1 MGTIGLSAPGERL
14 DLLISE
20 ARLRRRVRE
29 LARRI
34 ERDYAGRSVTL
45 LVVLK
50 GAAIFAADLLR
61 ELALPATIEFIG
73 ASSYGAETRSS
84 GRVALRGLGRIDLRG
99 RDVILLEDIVDSGL
113 TARKLMNRL
122 RRRGPVSL
130 ALCTLLRK
138 RIANGVPV
146 TIAYQGFEIPDR
158 FVVGYGMDYAERYR
172 NLRGV
177 YILSFGCDARP
188 AGH

>member
-1 MGTIGLSAPGERL
+1 MAPRRAARAGSPCAGSAA
-14 DLLISE
+14 S
-20 ARLRRRVRE
+20 
-29 LARRI
+29 
-34 ERDYAGRSVTL
+34 TC
-45 LVVLK
+45 
-50 GAAIFAADLLR
+50 AA
-61 ELALPATIEFIG
+61 AT
-73 ASSYGAETRSS
+73 
-84 GRVALRGLGRIDLRG
+84 
-99 RDVILLEDIVDSGL
+99 LLEDIVDSGL

-122 RRRGPVSL
+122 RRRGPVNL